1 MKRFGLFLLI
11 ILLISQVLTA
21 SEWEGT
27 GTLSS
32 SGLLPDEGFYVA
44 TNAFP
49 RNTIVNLMNLDT
61 RQTVKVIVAA
71 GLDSPGML
79 AMVSKDAAQ
88 AIGLMSTAIG
98 RIRISTNDIGSSF
111 IYPTEAISSNA
122 DPDYNPR
129 AAVTQYTGNTRTPAE
144 TEVLPSESD
153 WIYPEEIETNVPE
166 IADFPSDIPIERN
179 DTVEIVD
186 IPEQYTPSAAAA
198 RDDAIVPEMPPETA
212 WVYPQEIDE
221 TLAKN
226 NSPAKEDLSK
236 GEIILIP
243 ENNIDPV
250 PETIADETPEIH
262 EAPETSLAVVEPET
276 IKEDVPETNEPPVSI
291 DADDKPSLALVPSGA
306 AEASQE
312 NEGPA
317 EVTEEVYE
325 TPESSIAVVEPGF
338 SDEDFPETNTPPVL
352 SGGDGE
358 PSVALI
364 PSGSIETLHGN
375 EQPAEETEE
384 VYETPESSIAVVE
397 PGFGDEDFPETSMP
411 PVLTGSDDPSVA
423 VISSEL
429 PPSRTETGSS
439 EESYERP
446 GSSIAVVEPGSA
458 EESSP
463 LDQAEL
469 NTPNESTGDNTE
481 TLLSFVPA
489 GEKPPEQSPYEL
501 PSESEIEPLP
511 QSPGSANNAA
521 LANAS
526 DGRMNHR
533 FSVESISELEP
544 GAYYVQLGTFTEIDS
559 VEQVISGI
567 PNSYPLKVHWSP
579 NSTSPRYRVLLGPVN
594 VGEGSALLQ
603 RFKTRGYS
611 ESFIIPSPRY

>member
-11 ILLISQVLTA
+11 ILLISQALTA

-88 AIGLMSTAIG
+88 AIGLTSTAIG
-98 RIRISTNDIGSSF
+98 RIRISTNDIASSF
-111 IYPTEAISSNA
+111 IYPTEVISSNA

-129 AAVTQYTGNTRTPAE
+129 AAVTQYTGNTRIPAQ

-166 IADFPSDIPIERN
+166 IVDSPSDIPIERN

-186 IPEQYTPSAAAA
+186 IPEQYTPSIAAA
-198 RDDAIVPEMPPETA
+198 RDDAIVPEMPPEA
-212 WVYPQEIDE
+212 MWVYPQEIDE

-226 NSPAKEDLSK
+226 NSSAEKDLSK
-236 GEIILIP
+236 GRIILIP
-243 ENNIDPV
+243 ESSNDPA

-262 EAPETSLAVVEPET
+262 EAPETSLAVAEPET

-291 DADDKPSLALVPSGA
+291 D
-306 AEASQE
+306 
-312 NEGPA
+312 
-317 EVTEEVYE
+317 T
-325 TPESSIAVVEPGF
+325 
-338 SDEDFPETNTPPVL
+338 
-352 SGGDGE
+352 DGE
-358 PSVALI
+358 PSLALI
-364 PSGSIETLHGN
+364 PSGSVEASQET
-375 EQPAEETEE
+375 EYPAEESEE
-384 VYETPESSIAVVE
+384 IYETPESSIAVVE
-397 PGFGDEDFPETSMP
+397 PGFGKEDFPETNMP

-429 PPSRTETGSS
+429 PPSRADTGSS

-463 LDQAEL
+463 LNQAGL
-469 NTPNESTGDNTE
+469 NTPSESARDNPD

-489 GEKPPEQSPYEL
+489 GEKPPEHSPYEL
-501 PSESEIEPLP
+501 PSESEIEPL
-511 QSPGSANNAA
+511 QQGSVNNAS

-544 GAYYVQLGTFTEIDS
+544 GAYYVQLGTFTEIDL
-559 VEQVISGI
+559 VEQVISNV

-579 NSTSPRYRVLLGPVN
+579 NSTSPRYRVLVGPVN
-594 VGEGSALLQ
+594 MGEGSALLQ